1 MTAKHQEVPVFKDH
15 AALDMYVAILEHA
28 NYFGPS
34 VEMEVVEVAGVVEEG
49 AVVVVMDS
57 DLCNVLNLFQL
68 MIVPN
73 IFFLYVSE

>member
-1 MTAKHQEVPVFKDH
+1 MTAKHQVVPVFKDH
-15 AALDMYVAILEHA
+15 AALDMFAAILELA

-34 VEMEVVEVAGVVEEG
+34 VEMEVVEVAEVVEEE

-57 DLCNVLNLFQL
+57 DLCNVLNLFQV

-73 IFFLYVSE
+73 IFFL